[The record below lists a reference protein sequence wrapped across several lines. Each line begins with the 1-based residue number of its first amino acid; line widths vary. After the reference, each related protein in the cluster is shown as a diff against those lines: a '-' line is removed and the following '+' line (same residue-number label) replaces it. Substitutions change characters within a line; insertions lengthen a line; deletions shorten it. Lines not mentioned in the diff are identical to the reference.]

1 MRKLIKT
8 SLIVL
13 LSCLS
18 VLSAISCSAAKPA
31 AARTR
36 TVTVTRGDLAINVS
50 VDGNLNMPNEYD
62 LRFGAPGQVKNIY
75 VQDGDTVKAG
85 QILATLDDKTERQGL
100 ESASNTLQQTL
111 SSLYETIPLTPQV
124 SGNNWDTTNSIST
137 IVSPTTTTQT
147 MYFDGDTIPAAGS
160 KPPDI
165 SIKTVGDTTITTI
178 TQVNI
183 SPPVAG
189 PTIVTTPVT
198 VVATQTPPDPTIT
211 VTTTT
216 GTMNTYIVTT
226 TTQVTTTTAKTDWS
240 LDPNVLTP
248 NPPTYFASQSAL
260 EALGWAQ
267 IEIYN
272 AYALT
277 YSDNYAAAASQ
288 LNMAAADLE
297 SCARILQDAVDNPQS
312 GMGNTAPFITDNNTW
327 SYLIAHP
334 QDNEASLILDV
345 RRTIGLLRQRQA
357 DIQQIQ
363 GSVSDNGTEV
373 AGTLF
378 QDLTSNLQTTSASV
392 YSDVN
397 FIKVYYTYPFP
408 FQDISSYFYGKAQ
421 DSLTQT
427 LNLAQA
433 GQFNSVKFFE
443 NYTLAR
449 HYMELCNSFLGSNE
463 IDLQHGLSQP
473 NEQNFKVNL
482 SKNAVALEN
491 SNQALLN
498 SIIIAPV
505 DGIVVSVGIK
515 ANDQLSSQTYSSVT
529 AFLVVDTSDIEF
541 KGLVDE
547 IDISKVKTGQKVSI
561 SVDAV
566 PNKTFTGVVSF
577 ISPYGTTVGNVVKYN
592 VTILLDPSDVA
603 LKGGLSATADI
614 AVDTLKDVLLVPISA
629 LNTTA
634 AGSTVNLLN
643 PTTGVSAVKKVTLGI
658 QNLQYAQVTSGLSE
672 GDQITMT
679 LKSSAP
685 VVTGFPSPG
694 QQSTQQSSGGGGGGG
709 PPPR

>member
-1 MRKLIKT
+1 MSKFIKT

-13 LSCLS
+13 LTC
-18 VLSAISCSAAKPA
+18 LSAIPVISCTAAKPA
-31 AARTR
+31 ATARTR

-50 VDGNLNMPNEYD
+50 VDGNLQMPNEYD
-62 LRFGAPGQVKNIY
+62 LRFGAPGQVRNIY

-100 ESASNTLQQTL
+100 MTASNTLQQTL

-124 SGNNWDTTNSIST
+124 SGTQYDANNIVRTILNPVPSGINETITTKFTDPATPLGT
-137 IVSPTTTTQT
+137 ITNTGLEVTTTTIT
-147 MYFDGDTIPAAGS
+147 PGNI
-160 KPPDI
+160 PDI
-165 SIKTVGDTTITTI
+165 YIT
-178 TQVNI
+178 
-183 SPPVAG
+183 
-189 PTIVTTPVT
+189 
-198 VVATQTPPDPTIT
+198 T
-211 VTTTT
+211 VTTTKT
-216 GTMNTYIVTT
+216 TLTT
-226 TTQVTTTTAKTDWS
+226 TVVEGSPGVYRVVSTTIDTETFANDPLHLPNPRSDYAIYTTNDIT
-240 LDPNVLTP
+240 TP

-260 EALGWAQ
+260 EAFNWAQ
-267 IEIYN
+267 NEINN
-272 AYALT
+272 AYIST
-277 YSDNYAAAASQ
+277 YSDNYTMAASQ

-312 GMGNTAPFITDNNTW
+312 GMGNTSPFMTDNNTW
-327 SYLIAHP
+327 SFLLANFQNSATSNILSVRGTIA
-334 QDNEASLILDV
+334 
-345 RRTIGLLRQRQA
+345 LLRQRQA

-363 GSVSDNGTEV
+363 SSISDNGT
-373 AGTLF
+373 AASGPLF
-378 QDLTSNLQTTSASV
+378 QDLLNNLQTTSAGV

-421 DSLTQT
+421 DSLDKTLDSSQT
-427 LNLAQA
+427 GATNSLDFYENL
-433 GQFNSVKFFE
+433 
-443 NYTLAR
+443 TLAR

-482 SKNAVALEN
+482 AKNAVGLEN
-491 SNQALLN
+491 ANQALLN

-515 ANDQLSSQTYSSVT
+515 ANDQLSSQNYSSVT
-529 AFLVVDTSDIEF
+529 AFLVVDTSDIQF

-547 IDISKVKTGQKVSI
+547 IDISKVKKGQKVSI
-561 SVDAV
+561 TVDAV

-592 VTILLDPSDVA
+592 VTILLDRSDVA
-603 LKGGLSATADI
+603 LKGGLSASADI

-634 AGSTVNLLN
+634 AGSTVSVLD
-643 PTTGVSAVKKVTLGI
+643 PKTGLSEVRKVTVGI
-658 QNLQYAQVTSGLSE
+658 QNLQYAQITSGLNE

-694 QQSTQQSSGGGGGGG
+694 QQSTQQSSSGGG

>member
-1 MRKLIKT
+1 MRKLIKA

-13 LSCLS
+13 LACLS
-18 VLSAISCSAAKPA
+18 VLPAISCSAAKPA
-31 AARTR
+31 AAARTR
-36 TVTVTRGDLAINVS
+36 TVTVKRGDLAINVS

-62 LRFGAPGQVKNIY
+62 LRFGAPGQVRNIY

-100 ESASNTLQQTL
+100 MTASNTLQQTL

-124 SGNNWDTTNSIST
+124 SGYNESATLTPEWAPPYVAKPALDPITNLPI
-137 IVSPTTTTQT
+137 
-147 MYFDGDTIPAAGS
+147 
-160 KPPDI
+160 
-165 SIKTVGDTTITTI
+165 TVY
-178 TQVNI
+178 
-183 SPPVAG
+183 G
-189 PTIVTTPVT
+189 PSPVT
-198 VVATQTPPDPTIT
+198 VTTLVFPPPITPTPIDPGTGKPFT
-211 VTTTT
+211 YPVYPSPPTTSTPAPKMDTT
-216 GTMNTYIVTT
+216 
-226 TTQVTTTTAKTDWS
+226 WS
-240 LDPNVLTP
+240 NNPGLLTP

-260 EALGWAQ
+260 EALNWVQ
-267 IEIYN
+267 NEIYN
-272 AYALT
+272 AYSLV
-277 YSDNYAAAASQ
+277 YSDNYTMAASQ

-312 GMGNTAPFITDNNTW
+312 GMGNTAPFMTDNNTW
-327 SYLIAHP
+327 SFLIANP
-334 QDNEASLILDV
+334 QNGATSNILDV
-345 RRTIGLLRQRQA
+345 RRTIALLRQREA

-363 GSVSDNGTEV
+363 GSVSDNGTAA
-373 AGTLF
+373 AGPLF
-378 QDLTSNLQTTSASV
+378 QDLFSQMQPTASAV

-421 DSLTQT
+421 DSLTNT
-427 LNLAQA
+427 LNMAQA
-433 GQFNSVKFFE
+433 GQFNSTSFYE

-482 SKNAVALEN
+482 SKNAVALQN
-491 SNQALLN
+491 ANQALLN

-515 ANDQLSSQTYSSVT
+515 ANDQLSSQTYSSVS
-529 AFLVVDTSDIEF
+529 AFMVVDTSDIEF

-592 VTILLDPSDVA
+592 VTILLDRSDVA

-614 AVDTLKDVLLVPISA
+614 AVDTLKAVLLVPISA
-629 LNTTA
+629 LTTTA

-658 QNLQYAQVTSGLSE
+658 QNLQYAQVTSGLNE

-679 LKSSAP
+679 LKSNSA

-694 QQSTQQSSGGGGGGG
+694 QQSTQQSSGGGGGG